1 MPAYM
6 IFTRTGPVTDQ
17 AEMDAYGA
25 ANRANGGTFV
35 AQFGLKPLS
44 AYGALDAVEGP
55 APEGIVLLEF
65 PTADAA
71 RAWYASPEYQAAL
84 EHRLKGAPYTAVII
98 EGL

>member
-17 AEMDAYGA
+17 AEMDAYSA
-25 ANRANGGTFV
+25 ANRANAGNSV
-35 AQFGLKPLS
+35 AEFGLKPLS
-44 AYGALDAVEGP
+44 IYGKLEAVEGP

-65 PTADAA
+65 PTAQAA
-71 RAWYASPEYQAAL
+71 RAWYDSPAYRAAMQ
-84 EHRLKGAPYTAVII
+84 HRLKGAPYTAVII

>member
-6 IFTRTGPVTDQ
+6 IFTRVGPVTDQ
-17 AEMDAYGA
+17 AEMDLYSG
-25 ANRANGGTFV
+25 ANRANAGTSV

-44 AYGALDAVEGP
+44 IYGALDAVEGP

-71 RAWYASPEYQAAL
+71 RAWYASPEYQAAVK
-84 EHRLKGAPYTAVII
+84 HRLRGAPYTAVII
-98 EGL
+98 EGI